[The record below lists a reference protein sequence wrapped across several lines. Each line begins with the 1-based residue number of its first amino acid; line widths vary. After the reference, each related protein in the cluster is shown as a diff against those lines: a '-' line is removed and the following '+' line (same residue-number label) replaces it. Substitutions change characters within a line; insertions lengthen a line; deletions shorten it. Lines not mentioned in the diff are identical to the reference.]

1 MIIKLEILILPA
13 YRVKV
18 LSLPGLSLRY
28 YLTIN
33 VILIQTN
40 IEILLS
46 KGDLLEFLHPGK
58 ASHLPVFR

>member
-1 MIIKLEILILPA
+1 MIMKLEILILPA

-18 LSLPGLSLRY
+18 LSLLGLSLRY

-46 KGDLLEFLHPGK
+46 KGDLLEF
-58 ASHLPVFR
+58 